1 MRRGLTVQHHRRRPA
16 AGLARRALLAACGA
30 LAVMQTGPSI
40 ARAEQTEGP
49 LVFAAASMTDAVTEI
64 ADAFAA
70 ATGIRVRLSFAA
82 SSALA
87 RQIQS
92 GAPAAIFVSA
102 NRAWMDHVEASGL
115 IEPASRADVAGNR
128 LALIA
133 PTESDLPAEVAAT
146 PDLAGLL
153 GDGRLAMG
161 DPDHVP
167 AGLYARQALEALGQW
182 PAIAPRLARTG
193 DVRGALAL
201 VARGEA
207 PLGIVYATDAAIS
220 ERVRVVALLPADSHP
235 PIAYPA
241 ALVGDAGDD
250 ARAFLAFLRG
260 AQAQAIF
267 RARGFAPPPAAGL
280 DPAA

>member
-1 MRRGLTVQHHRRRPA
+1 MRRGLTSHDRRCRPA
-16 AGLARRALLAACGA
+16 PAPGRRVVLAACGA
-30 LAVMQTGPSI
+30 LALLPIGLSV
-40 ARAEQTEGP
+40 AHAEPAEAP
-49 LVFAAASMTDAVTEI
+49 LVFAAASMTDAMTEI

-102 NRAWMDHVEASGL
+102 NRAWMDHVEAAGL

-133 PTESDLPAEVAAT
+133 PRGSELQLEFT
-146 PDLAGLL
+146 PGLDLARHL
-153 GDGRLAMG
+153 GDGRLAVG

-167 AGLYARQALEALGQW
+167 AGLYARQALQALGQW
-182 PAIAPRLARTG
+182 PAISPRLARTG

-207 PLGIVYATDAAIS
+207 PLGIVYATDAAITD
-220 ERVRVVALLPADSHP
+220 RVRIVAVLPAEGHP

-241 ALVGDAGDD
+241 ALVGKTGDD
-250 ARAFLAFLRG
+250 ARAFLTFLRG
-260 AQAQAIF
+260 RQAQAIF
-267 RARGFAPPPAAGL
+267 RARGFTPPPAAGL